1 MVTNY
6 EYEDWF
12 YTGSHRKCLL
22 FVEQDADVEIDAGQ
36 PPIVSLPSGKTPIVI
51 TNEDILKERF
61 ELQENFNTAENWA
74 FGSVEPSCVS
84 IDIRQTDAIPILKG
98 MTFRLY
104 FYFDDNSSTLL
115 YIGTYIFDT
124 DDLSEDSKSRTI
136 SGYDMIQAIR
146 DLDVIDFY
154 RGLFAAHEEP
164 DPENPEQKIWVP
176 AKEKIKVKEARDA
189 LFSYLIMFEDI
200 PVIQEDVELP
210 NDNFEFAFD
219 VDTEALSSGQLLEDL
234 CEINGRYGHL
244 SRELSTFQF
253 SLLPEIK
260 NVQVFKYIR
269 VERYDEAGTQIGNE
283 IRIHGMKKGL
293 YETNSIGRLRVYNRD
308 DVLLAS
314 YDDGWK
320 KHFSVYNIYDNILI
334 DNLTKSKTTKSALKT
349 MMKNIYD
356 SIRYRK
362 YVPFEAKA
370 PADLCREVGDRIT
383 LYLDID
389 LQNEDENR
397 SYKTLIFKRRISGI
411 QNMTDTYSAEGDRNL
426 PNFGDYSKSGGYS
439 AKRSISGGS
448 GTSMEQKEGTDGDF
462 TLEGMTSNELRLYL
476 KNVGIQTLEEPTN
489 VTAEVVKDDNGV
501 TVELKWTDPPN
512 ITNWSP
518 YPAVWEGTV
527 VIRKEENPPKHRWE
541 GVIKIVNSTTRDAY
555 KNEAYV
561 DTTALTN
568 KIYYYGFYP
577 YFTEIDDSGHKI
589 RHYTWTKLVKVSTDE
604 PIAKPEITRLWLGE
618 EPAPW
623 DGSEIDFL
631 WSGNSNKMTCQI
643 LNGAIVF
650 KMYTGSTLIYTFTS
664 PVGSTVD
671 DVDDINVSFLKDDDN
686 QIAKPSFIYKN
697 SNSYDYNQESPTD
710 SEMALIYTWL
720 SAGLPSS

>member
-36 PPIVSLPSGKTPIVI
+36 PPIVSLPSGEIPITI

-84 IDIRQTDAIPILKG
+84 IDIRQKDTIPILKG

-136 SGYDMIQAIR
+136 SGYDTIQAIR

-164 DPENPEQKIWVP
+164 DPEDESQTIWVP

-189 LFSYLIMFEDI
+189 LFTYLIMFEDI
-200 PVIQEDVELP
+200 PIIQENVELP

-219 VDTEALSSGQLLEDL
+219 VDTEALSAGQLLEDL

-253 SLLPEIK
+253 PLLPEVK

-269 VERYDEAGTQIGNE
+269 VERYDEPGIQIGNE

-334 DNLTKSKTTKSALKT
+334 DNITKSKTTKSALKT

-370 PADLCREVGDRIT
+370 PTDLCREAGDRIT

-439 AKRSISGGS
+439 AKRSGSGGS
-448 GTSMEQKEGTDGDF
+448 GTSREQKEGTDGDF

-476 KNVGIQTLEEPTN
+476 KNVGIQTLEEPTD
-489 VTAEVVKDDNGV
+489 VTAEVEIVNDAIQV
-501 TVELKWTDPPN
+501 ALKWTDPDD
-512 ITNWSP
+512 IATNTP
-518 YPAVWEGTV
+518 YPASWEGTV
-527 VIRKEENPPKHRWE
+527 VVRKEGSAPKHRWD
-541 GVIKIVNSTTRDAY
+541 GVVKVKNSTTRDEFKDDALI
-555 KNEAYV
+555 
-561 DTTALTN
+561 DTGVEPN
-568 KIYYYGFYP
+568 KVYYYGFYP
-577 YFTEIDDSGHKI
+577 YFTQLDDDNLKI
-589 RHYTWTKLVKVSTDE
+589 RHYTWTKIVKVSTE
-604 PIAKPEITRLWLGE
+604 NPISKPEITDLTLGGH
-618 EPAPW
+618 ADW
-623 DGSEIDFL
+623 DGSEAIFM
-631 WSGNSNKMTCQI
+631 WSGNSNKMTVTVASSTI
-643 LNGAIVF
+643 TF
-650 KMYTGSTLIYTFTS
+650 KMFTGSTLIYTFTAAA
-664 PVGSTVD
+664 GTTIA
-671 DVDDINVSFLKDDDN
+671 DVANINIGFLIDN
-686 QIAKPSFIYKN
+686 DLQLAKPSFTYK
-697 SNSYDYNQESPTD
+697 SGDTYSYNQEDPTD
-710 SEMALIYTWL
+710 EEMALIYTWL
-720 SAGLPSS
+720 SAGL